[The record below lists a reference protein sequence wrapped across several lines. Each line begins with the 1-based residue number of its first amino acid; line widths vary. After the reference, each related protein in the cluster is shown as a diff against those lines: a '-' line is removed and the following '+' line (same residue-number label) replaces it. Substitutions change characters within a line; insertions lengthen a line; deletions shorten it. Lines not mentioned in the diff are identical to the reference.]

1 MIAATFL
8 LGLALV
14 SYRPSD
20 PALNTAA
27 AGPVGN
33 WAGPAGAYG
42 SDLMLSLW
50 GPPAGLLLPLMLVIG
65 VRLMRGAEAGRWLRA
80 VLLATLGIILIGT
93 GLALLFGCAVNG
105 IPAGLGGASGL
116 WVVPLVALGLG
127 ALARTTAL

>member
-65 VRLMRGAEAGRWLRA
+65 VRLMPGAEAGRWLSA
-80 VLLATLGIILIGT
+80 VLLAKLGIILIGK
-93 GLALLFGCAVNG
+93 GLALVF
-105 IPAGLGGASGL
+105 GGAGNGL
-116 WVVPLVALGLG
+116 SAGWGGGFGREVALL
-127 ALARTTAL
+127 